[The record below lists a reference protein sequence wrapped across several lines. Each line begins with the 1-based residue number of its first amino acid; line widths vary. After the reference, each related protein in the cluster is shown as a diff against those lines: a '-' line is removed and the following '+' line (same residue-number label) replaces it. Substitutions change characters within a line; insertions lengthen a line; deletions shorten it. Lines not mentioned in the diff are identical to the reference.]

1 MSAMAR
7 LYLLAA
13 VVSIGLC
20 VYSLI
25 DIVRRGEGEIRH
37 LPKLWWIVLVLLFPF
52 VGSVAWIAVG
62 RTPRTPPTRIQAQFP
77 EYDRP
82 GRASGLSEQSDED
95 FLAQVRER
103 AERQREAYRRQQ
115 REAERAAHEAEEER
129 RRRRQGPAEPGPTG
143 SGATEPG
150 A

>member
-1 MSAMAR
+1 MAR

-13 VVSIGLC
+13 VVSLGLC

-37 LPKLWWIVLVLLFPF
+37 LPKLGWIVLVLLFPF
-52 VGSVAWIAVG
+52 VGSVAWLVVG
-62 RTPRTPPTRIQAQFP
+62 RTPRTPPTRLQTQFP

-115 REAERAAHEAEEER
+115 REAEKAAHEAEEER
-129 RRRRQGPAEPGPTG
+129 RRRRRGATDPE
-143 SGATEPG
+143 ATEPG